1 MARTLAVEDL
11 VLIYPETSE
20 KDFPKPDLIQLVRR
34 VWQENIP
41 VSVVLEEEGME
52 ERLERIVNS
61 SSLVSTLFVTIGRS
75 SEKLLTEV

>member
-1 MARTLAVEDL
+1 M
-11 VLIYPETSE
+11 IYPETLE
-20 KDFPKPDLIQLVRR
+20 KDFLKPDLVQFVRR